1 MVIGKSLG
9 SRIMDVIIYI
19 ILVFVV
25 IVTLYPVL
33 NIAATSLSSSVAVEK
48 NLVTVYPRDFTLKA
62 YSMIFENDV
71 IPRSFINS
79 TFYTILGTIISLIM
93 TILLAYPLSK
103 RNLPLRRFYTVFLV
117 ITMYFSGGLIP
128 GFLLV
133 KALGLYDS
141 VWAMILPGALS
152 TYNAMIMISFFKT
165 LPPELEESAY
175 LDGANDI
182 LILVR
187 IIIPLSTASIAT
199 IGLFYAV
206 SKWNDWF
213 TGMIF
218 LKSTNKYPLPLILR
232 ELIIENKME
241 DMMNMGGVASNLNAG
256 KNMNA
261 MKDDGDKMVN
271 AETLKYATLF
281 VSMIPMLIIYPF
293 VQKYFVKGVMIG
305 SLKG

>member
-1 MVIGKSLG
+1 MVVDKSAG
-9 SRIMDVIIYI
+9 SRIFDIIVYI
-19 ILVFVV
+19 VLGMVV

-33 NIAATSLSSSVAVEK
+33 NIVATSLSSTVAVEK
-48 NLVTVYPRDFTLKA
+48 NLVTFYPKDFTLKA
-62 YSMIFENDV
+62 YSMIFKNDI

-79 TFYTILGTIISLIM
+79 AFYTIGGTLLSLIM

-103 RNLPLRRFYTVFLV
+103 RNLPLRRVYTIFLV

-128 GFLLV
+128 GFLLI
-133 KALGLYDS
+133 KSLGMYDS
-141 VWAMILPGALS
+141 IWAMILPGAIS
-152 TYNAMIMISFFKT
+152 TYNAMIMIAFFKSI
-165 LPPELEESAY
+165 PIELEESAY
-175 LDGANDI
+175 LDGANDFII
-182 LILVR
+182 LAR

-213 TGMIF
+213 TGLIY

-232 ELIIENKME
+232 ELVIENRLE
-241 DMMNMGGVASNLNAG
+241 DMMDLGGVASELNGG
-256 KNMNA
+256 KSFNDF
-261 MKDDGDKMVN
+261 KDDSNKMVN

-281 VSMIPMLIIYPF
+281 VSMVPMLIIYPF
-293 VQKYFVKGVMIG
+293 IQKYFVKGVMIG